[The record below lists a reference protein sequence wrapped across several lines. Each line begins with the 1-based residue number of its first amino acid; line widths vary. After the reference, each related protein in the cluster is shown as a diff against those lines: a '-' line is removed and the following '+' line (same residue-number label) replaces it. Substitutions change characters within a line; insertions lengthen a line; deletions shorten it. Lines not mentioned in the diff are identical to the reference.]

1 MRAYEKISVYQINKK
16 YLQKKI
22 SVHESTEIKTV
33 EKLPPDSERTWAAR
47 GKRLGKGG

>member
-1 MRAYEKISVYQINKK
+1 MSEKR
-16 YLQKKI
+16 
-22 SVHESTEIKTV
+22 TEKEAAMLMAASETV